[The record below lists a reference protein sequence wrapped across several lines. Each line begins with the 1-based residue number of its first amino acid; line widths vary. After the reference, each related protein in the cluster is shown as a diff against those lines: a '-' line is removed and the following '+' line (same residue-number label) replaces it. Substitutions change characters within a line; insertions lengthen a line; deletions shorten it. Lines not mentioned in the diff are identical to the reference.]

1 MNAEKKYFMIKY
13 FCMLGT
19 IILGSVS
26 TTLSKRLDII
36 GFYYPF
42 FQTGLM
48 FLGEASCGL
57 VVFLLTK
64 RQEKIVNLEGSFRER
79 EVQKGC
85 FEKSGKYIFCVTAM
99 FDFLG
104 SFMEYFSYNL
114 LKASVIVTFKMM
126 VIIFIIVYRVYF
138 LKRTIFRHQKLG
150 LVFLAIGFLLVGSE
164 VCLDSKTHFNY
175 NKNALVGIFLM
186 ISAQV
191 FNALVIIFQETQMN
205 LIKINPQS
213 VVAIQGISGLLI
225 CSIFYA
231 PLKYL
236 FNFIG
241 YNSTD
246 MQTPLVKFKES
257 GEVCILICFLLVV
270 IGFLNIFQVKT
281 IKVADSLSLCTIDSG
296 RVILVWIMS
305 IAFSFETALP
315 IEIIGGGSLVFGIV
329 IYNEVIVLPCYGMR
343 KSVRVSMKESQ
354 IYRELKIKDRLWQ
367 NKFDSIL

>member
-1 MNAEKKYFMIKY
+1 M
-13 FCMLGT
+13 CGT
-19 IILGSVS
+19 IILGSGS
-26 TTLSKRLDII
+26 TILSKRLDII

-48 FLGEASCGL
+48 FLGEAACSL
-57 VVFLLTK
+57 VILLLAK
-64 RQEKIVNLEGSFRER
+64 KEEKQVTLESSGSEK
-79 EVQKGC
+79 EVQRGC

-126 VIIFIIVYRVYF
+126 VIVFIIIYRVYF
-138 LKRTIFRHQKLG
+138 LKRILYKHQKLG
-150 LVFLAIGFLLVGSE
+150 LVFLAVGFILVGSE
-164 VCLDSKTHFNY
+164 VSLNSSTHFKY
-175 NKNALVGIFLM
+175 NKNALLGIFFM
-186 ISAQV
+186 IIAQA
-191 FNALVIIFQETQMN
+191 FNALVIIFQETQMG
-205 LIKINPQS
+205 LIEITPQT
-213 VVAIQGISGLLI
+213 VITIQGISGLLI
-225 CSIFYA
+225 CSILYA

-241 YNSTD
+241 YNITD
-246 MQTPLVKFKES
+246 MQTPFIKFKEND
-257 GEVCILICFLLVV
+257 EVCILICFLLVV
-270 IGFLNIFQVKT
+270 IGLLNIFQVKT

-305 IAFSFETALP
+305 IAFSFESALP
-315 IEIIGGGSLVFGIV
+315 VELIGGGSLVFGII
-329 IYNEVIVLPCYGMR
+329 IYNEVIVLPCCGMK

-367 NKFDSIL
+367 NNFDSIL